1 MQEANKAYENGFKMS
16 LILTITALFISIIL
30 ARLFIRSLTEPLS
43 YAVNSIQA
51 MANNDLTKE
60 IVITGKDEATQTSA
74 AHLNMSATKILE
86 LAKEIDT
93 AIDILL
99 ALKDKGQGFLQTLTL
114 TLFLP
119 CSLDWK
125 VK

>member
-30 ARLFIRSLTEPLS
+30 ARLFIRSLTQTLS

-51 MANNDLTKE
+51 IANNDLTKE